1 MNQIAQAFR
10 ADFANWGL
18 EIPPEALASRE
29 PGFIQ
34 AAGWLIQ
41 FTFGRDSRGEYIDYY
56 ASHRMTYDSH
66 VRLYETGRRQ
76 RLASI
81 AGMYATSSDHGE
93 ARRLEAVYLRR
104 NKRVAR
110 KLAAKGFNKFSI
122 NMLLYA
128 GLEGKATNPETNET

>member
-18 EIPPEALASRE
+18 EIPPEALVTCE
-29 PGFIQ
+29 PGFIH

-41 FTFGRDSRGEYIDYY
+41 FTFGRDSRGEYLDYY
-56 ASHRMTYDSH
+56 ASHRMTDDSH

-76 RLASI
+76 RLVSL
-81 AGMYATSSDHGE
+81 AGIYVTSSDPGE
-93 ARRLEAVYLRR
+93 ARRLEAAYLRR
-104 NKRVAR
+104 NRRIAR

-122 NMLLYA
+122 NMLLHA
-128 GLEGKATNPETNET
+128 DLEGKATILEADET

>member
-41 FTFGRDSRGEYIDYY
+41 FAFGRDSRGEYLDYY
-56 ASHRMTYDSH
+56 ASHRMTDDFH

-81 AGMYATSSDHGE
+81 AGMYVTSSDPGE
-93 ARRLEAVYLRR
+93 ARRLEAAYLRR

-122 NMLLYA
+122 NMLLHT
-128 GLEGKATNPETNET
+128 GLEGKITNSGADET

>member
-41 FTFGRDSRGEYIDYY
+41 FTFGRDSRGEYLDYY
-56 ASHRMTYDSH
+56 ASHRMTDDSH

-81 AGMYATSSDHGE
+81 AGMYVTSSDPGE
-93 ARRLEAVYLRR
+93 ARRLEAAYLRR

-122 NMLLYA
+122 NMLLHA
-128 GLEGKATNPETNET
+128 GLDGNDTDPEADEI